1 MRTFLFHLLLI
12 LLCSELNAQEA
23 GLRLSDSLKWAFEQE
38 PRVIGRLSTRN
49 AFITGRPVRT
59 YELKGGLNFG
69 NRVSVG
75 IGYHWL
81 KHGDTYA
88 FTREDGTQD
97 LREIRMHY
105 IAGFFEYAFIVRK
118 NWEITLP
125 FVIGIGNS
133 REFILREVGRSDA
146 LNRAGVVLYEPG
158 IVAEYHFLKYFAVGG
173 GLGLRLMLKNNR
185 RIDQQFTAPIWEMR
199 FRIKLGEIWRDQKH
213 LFEQ

>member
-1 MRTFLFHLLLI
+1 MRTFLFSLLLI
-12 LLCSELNAQEA
+12 LAAVNGYAQKQEY
-23 GLRLSDSLKWAFEQE
+23 RLSDSLIWAFEQE

-81 KHGDTYA
+81 RHGDTYA
-88 FTREDGTQD
+88 FTYEDGAQD
-97 LREIRMHY
+97 VREIRMHY

-133 REFILREVGRSDA
+133 REYIVHEVGRSDA

-199 FRIKLGEIWRDQKH
+199 LRIKLGDLWRDQKH
-213 LFEQ
+213 LLVD